1 MEFEKVVQNRHSVRM
16 FTDQPVERDVI
27 KEIVSLAQRSPSW
40 VNSQPWQV
48 YCASGDTLQEIR
60 DTYQKNDQDGK
71 KINPDLAVMSRNDW
85 AAFPQG
91 NMKQWG
97 HEIVHHFTDFD
108 EAHSTMT
115 NASDTLNNAPVI
127 LFITIPTA
135 SPDWSI
141 FDAGA
146 FAQTL
151 LLAATNKGLGSVVTY
166 NSVRFPDDLHRIM
179 NVPEDQRFMAGVSIG
194 YPAAQKIND
203 FRSDRE
209 PLDKLLHFS

>member
-1 MEFEKVVQNRHSVRM
+1 
-16 FTDQPVERDVI
+16 
-27 KEIVSLAQRSPSW
+27 
-40 VNSQPWQV
+40 
-48 YCASGDTLQEIR
+48 
-60 DTYQKNDQDGK
+60 
-71 KINPDLAVMSRNDW
+71 
-85 AAFPQG
+85 
-91 NMKQWG
+91 
-97 HEIVHHFTDFD
+97 
-108 EAHSTMT
+108 MT

-151 LLAATNKGLGSVVTY
+151 LLAATNKGLGSIVTY